1 MHSDDAPGPEALRIR
16 VTLELSRSDDPL
28 LFDALVQLKKGRR
41 RVGRLRV
48 LAHDGLLAAQH
59 QPPSFTPAGP
69 GQGALADAIDD
80 SGEQAKLAPLDPRVT
95 AGLFDVPLQE

>member
-28 LFDALVQLKKGRR
+28 LFDELVQLKKGRR

-59 QPPSFTPAGP
+59 QPPGFTPAGP
-69 GQGALADAIDD
+69 EGALVDAIDD
-80 SGEQAKLAPLDPRVT
+80 RGEQAELAPLDPRVT
-95 AGLFDVPLQE
+95 ASLFDAPLQE